1 MSARNR
7 ELLALIPV
15 AVLVTAGF
23 TSVLLVDNLDVG
35 NVTLTY
41 GGYFLA
47 ICAGIHLL
55 IRWRLPHADPYL
67 FPLVALLAAVG
78 LVVLYRIDESL
89 ALEQATLM
97 VLGAI
102 VFGATIV
109 FLRDLGVLERYRYL
123 IALAGIVLLLMPRLP
138 GIGSQVNG
146 AFLAVDIGPLD
157 FQPAELAK
165 ICIVV
170 FLASYLRE
178 KREVLIIGAR
188 RILGVTLPPLKHF
201 GPLLVVWGAA
211 MFMLIFIRDLGSS
224 LMIFGAFLAVLYV
237 ATNRFSFVVIGLG
250 MFALGAWVI
259 TTGLGPIPAAGQVSD
274 RVDIWLDPF
283 ARNAPDGAGQITQ
296 SLFAQAEGGLF
307 GEGLG
312 QSLLKLPGPFAPN
325 CEQPFPDCGSILP
338 APHTDFIYAVI
349 TSELGLFGACGVVLI
364 FALIAARGF
373 KAALTVQDGF
383 AKLLATGLTAV
394 LALQAFVII
403 GGVVRVI
410 PLTGVTLPF
419 VSSGGSSVVAN
430 MILIALI
437 LIVSNEARKPHHQ
450 GGVEH
455 FDGGLR

>member
-15 AVLVTAGF
+15 ALLVTAGF

-47 ICAGIHLL
+47 ICVAIHIL
-55 IRWRLPHADPYL
+55 IRIRLPHADPYL

-78 LVVLYRIDESL
+78 LVVLYRIDEEL
-89 ALEQATLM
+89 ALEQASLM
-97 VLGAI
+97 VLGAA
-102 VFGATIV
+102 VFAATIIFV
-109 FLRDLGVLERYRYL
+109 RDLGVLERYRYL
-123 IALAGIVLLLMPRLP
+123 IAITGIVLLMLPRLP
-138 GIGSQVNG
+138 GIGAQVNG
-146 AFLAVDIGPLD
+146 AYLGIDIGPIA

-165 ICIVV
+165 LCIVI

-178 KREVLIIGAR
+178 HREVMLVNAKKF
-188 RILGVTLPPLKHF
+188 LFLTWLPMKHL
-201 GPLLVVWGAA
+201 GPLLVVWGAS
-211 MFMLIFIRDLGSS
+211 MVMLVFIRDLGSS
-224 LMIFGAFLAVLYV
+224 LMFFGAFLALLYV
-237 ATNRFSFVVIGLG
+237 ATNSATLVAQFFA
-250 MFALGAWVI
+250 MFAIGAYFFSR
-259 TTGLGPIPAAGQVSD
+259 TVSHIQD

-283 ARNAPDGAGQITQ
+283 ARNAPEGAGQITQ

-325 CEQPFPDCGSILP
+325 CHVPFPECGSILP

-419 VSSGGSSVVAN
+419 VSYGGSSVVAN
-430 MILIALI
+430 MILVALL
-437 LIVSNEARKPHHQ
+437 LIVSNEARKPRLGG
-450 GGVEH
+450 GGVTGTFPEVEP
-455 FDGGLR
+455 R

>member
-1 MSARNR
+1 M
-7 ELLALIPV
+7 I
-15 AVLVTAGF
+15 
-23 TSVLLVDNLDVG
+23 
-35 NVTLTY
+35 
-41 GGYFLA
+41 
-47 ICAGIHLL
+47 
-55 IRWRLPHADPYL
+55 
-67 FPLVALLAAVG
+67 
-78 LVVLYRIDESL
+78 LYRIDESL
-89 ALEQATLM
+89 ALEQASQM
-97 VLGAI
+97 VLGAV

-109 FLRDLGVLERYRYL
+109 FLRDLSVLERYRYL

-146 AFLAVDIGPLD
+146 AFLAIDLGPLN

-165 ICIVV
+165 ICIVI

-237 ATNRFSFVVIGLG
+237 ATNRLSFVVIGLL
-250 MFALGAWVI
+250 MFAIGAWAI
-259 TTGLGPIPAAGQVSD
+259 TTGAGPLPAAGQVSD

-349 TSELGLFGACGVVLI
+349 TSELGLFGACGIVLI

-383 AKLLATGLTAV
+383 SKLLATGLTAV

-419 VSSGGSSVVAN
+419 ISAGGSSVVAN

-437 LIVSNEARKPHHQ
+437 LIVSNDARKPRSEG
-450 GGVEH
+450 GGVTGTFPE
-455 FDGGLR
+455 GSYG

>member
-15 AVLVTAGF
+15 ALLVTAGF
-23 TSVLLVDNLDVG
+23 TSVLLVDSLDVG

-47 ICAGIHLL
+47 ICVGIHIL
-55 IRWRLPHADPYL
+55 IRIRLPHADPYL

-78 LVVLYRIDESL
+78 LVVLYRIDEKL
-89 ALEQATLM
+89 ALEQASLM
-97 VLGAI
+97 VLGAV
-102 VFGATIV
+102 VFAATII
-109 FLRDLGVLERYRYL
+109 FIRDLGVLERYRYL
-123 IALAGIVLLLMPRLP
+123 IAISGILLLVLPRVP
-138 GIGSQVNG
+138 GIGAQVNG
-146 AFLAVDIGPLD
+146 AYLGIDIGPIA
-157 FQPAELAK
+157 FQPAEIAK
-165 ICIVV
+165 LCIVV

-178 KREVLIIGAR
+178 HREVMLVNAKKF
-188 RILGVTLPPLKHF
+188 LFLTWLPMKHV
-201 GPLLVVWGAA
+201 GPLLVVWGAS
-211 MFMLIFIRDLGSS
+211 MVMLVFIRDLGSS
-224 LMIFGAFLAVLYV
+224 LMFFGAFLALLYV
-237 ATNRFSFVVIGLG
+237 ATNSATLVAQFFA
-250 MFALGAWVI
+250 MFAVGAYFFSQ
-259 TTGLGPIPAAGQVSD
+259 TVSHIQD

-312 QSLLKLPGPFAPN
+312 QSLLRLPGPFAPD
-325 CEQPFPDCGSILP
+325 CHVPFPECGSILP

-383 AKLLATGLTAV
+383 AKLLTTGLTAV

-403 GGVVRVI
+403 GGVIRVI

-419 VSSGGSSVVAN
+419 VSYGGSSVVAN
-430 MILIALI
+430 MVLVALL
-437 LIVSNEARKPHHQ
+437 LIVSNEARKPRLGG
-450 GGVEH
+450 GGVTGTLPEV
-455 FDGGLR
+455 DSR